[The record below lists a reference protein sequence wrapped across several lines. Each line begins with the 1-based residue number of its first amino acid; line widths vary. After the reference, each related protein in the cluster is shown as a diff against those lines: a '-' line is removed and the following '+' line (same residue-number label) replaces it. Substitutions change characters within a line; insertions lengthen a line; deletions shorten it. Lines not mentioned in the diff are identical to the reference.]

1 MYKTKRQINTS
12 ICVYDVVHVRYNKGR
27 HIHACM
33 YMHVHVPCQVGGW
46 SPQAWEV
53 QGQRCSHHQNDTV
66 PCLIFSLFWG
76 ERERGERG
84 GEGREGERERGREGR
99 GREGRGERERG
110 ERGERGREGEREKGE
125 RGRKGGRV
133 GRERKGRVEESES
146 EREGER
152 GREGR
157 EGKGEGDR
165 RRGRDKQSSCQTT
178 LLTITIQK
186 ALPNVHVCTCNCP
199 GYLGNH

>member
-110 ERGERGREGEREKGE
+110 GRGEGREGERE
-125 RGRKGGRV
+125 RGRKGREGEREGEWGEREKGEWKRV
-133 GRERKGRVEESES
+133 RVRER

-152 GREGR
+152 GERER
-157 EGKGEGDR
+157 EREIEGEGETNSR
-165 RRGRDKQSSCQTT
+165 AVKR
-178 LLTITIQK
+178 
-186 ALPNVHVCTCNCP
+186 H
-199 GYLGNH
+199 Y